1 MENRIS
7 RKVDHHI
14 TSFKEDIKKWFDK
27 NNSDISGESN
37 KNSFLQFIFDY
48 DALSLSKDDFTRRK
62 RVKNTVPLQIRCC
75 AKRANGE
82 QCTRRKKEGEEYCGT
97 HIKGTPYGV
106 AESEKNESASIKKK
120 EIWVQEI
127 KGIQYFIDNESNIY
141 LHEDILNNKHNP
153 VIVGKYTKGND
164 GNYSICGEIS

>member
-14 TSFKEDIKKWFDK
+14 TSFKEDIKKWFDQ
-27 NNSDISGESN
+27 NNSDISGDSN

-62 RVKNTVPLQIRCC
+62 RIKNIVPLQIRCC

-106 AESEKNESASIKKK
+106 AESEKNENTYIKKK

-127 KGIQYFIDNESNIY
+127 KGIQYFIDNEYNIY
-141 LHEDILNNKHNP
+141 LHEDILNNRHNP
-153 VIVGKYTKGND
+153 TIVGKYTKSDNGT
-164 GNYSICGEIS
+164 YSIYGEIS